1 MDYGSFSVDGSEYI
15 VKTPD
20 LPRPWIN
27 YLTNGSYCGLV
38 SQTGGGYSFWQS
50 SGYDRITKKYPEET
64 LLQDR
69 PGRYVYIR
77 DRDSGEYWSANWQP
91 VCRNPVEWESRHGM
105 GYTVVSSKY
114 NRIWTEITYFVPLQD
129 DLEIWWVRL
138 RNDGEETR
146 RLKLFDFMEW
156 NMGNNAFKLLESSF
170 SKLFDNV
177 FFSKGVIYATMR
189 FWNVAVAGAQ
199 INPNTDWGKYAFFAV
214 NQEVDGYDCLKERFV
229 GTNRN
234 WSNPVAVTEGR
245 CSNSHAFGR
254 YAVAAFEH
262 DLELIPGETREY
274 VVMLGIASTYDE
286 VADIKERYSDIG
298 NVARSLTDI
307 RSYWADY
314 LKKVEIKT
322 PHENFDLS
330 VNYWNKYQAWV
341 TSYWA
346 RMDSY
351 YIGGG
356 SIIGFRD
363 ACQDILGILPME
375 PERAQK
381 RLLALLEHQ
390 YSDGSCIH
398 NWDPVSDTGSK
409 TGHSDDP
416 LWLVMAVAEY
426 IKETGDINFVDS
438 KVDFYDGGIDTVLN
452 HIHKALSYA
461 LSSRSPRGL
470 PLIGAGDWNDGLDQV
485 GRQGYGESVMVGQ
498 QLVWMLREAADLM
511 ENKGN
516 IDAALNYRHLA
527 DDLAAR
533 INDICWDGKWYIR
546 ATTDD
551 GRALGSAK
559 EQEGSIYLNTQSW
572 AVISGTAP
580 TDRAFQCMDAV
591 AERLDTDYGPAIF
604 LPAYGNPDPGIG
616 IITRFAPGVKENG
629 TIFNHSVCWSVIA
642 ECILKRGDRAFDIW
656 HRSSFITRSQNID
669 IYKVE
674 PYVYAEYLYGPDSE
688 YYGEG
693 EFTWTTGTAAWM
705 WRVCIDWIMGVRPH
719 YKGLLVEPCLPAAWR
734 ECRIR
739 RSFRG
744 SIYDIAI
751 RNNYGTG
758 TGVDKII
765 MDGKRVEGNLLPDMR
780 DGLMHMVEVEMKK
793 PA

>member
-1 MDYGSFSVDGSEYI
+1 MDYGSFSADGSEYI
-15 VKTPD
+15 IKTPD

-77 DRDSGEYWSANWQP
+77 DQDSGEYWSANWQP

-114 NRIWTEITYFVPLQD
+114 NRIWAEMTYFVPLQD
-129 DLEIWWVRL
+129 DLEVWWVRL
-138 RNDGEETR
+138 RNDGEKTR

-189 FWNVAVAGAQ
+189 FWNVAVAGTQ

-214 NQEVDGYDCLKERFV
+214 NQEVDGYDCLKERFIGV
-229 GTNRN
+229 NRN

-245 CSNSHAFGR
+245 CFNSHAFGR
-254 YAVAAFEH
+254 YAVAALEH

-286 VADIKERYSDIG
+286 VADIKEKYSDIS
-298 NVARSLTDI
+298 NVAQALTDI
-307 RSYWADY
+307 RSYWTDY

-322 PHENFDLS
+322 PHANFDLS

-341 TSYWA
+341 TSHWA

-416 LWLVMAVAEY
+416 LWLVMAVIEY
-426 IKETGDINFVDS
+426 IKETGDIGFADS

-452 HIHKALSYA
+452 HIHKALSYT

-516 IDAALNYRHLA
+516 VDAALNYRHLA

-533 INDICWDGKWYIR
+533 INDICWDGKWYVR

-551 GRALGSAK
+551 GRTLGSVK

-580 TDRAFQCMDAV
+580 ADRAFQCMDAV
-591 AERLDTDYGPAIF
+591 VERLDTDYGPAIF
-604 LPAYGNPDPGIG
+604 LPAYGNPDSGIG

-629 TIFNHSVCWSVIA
+629 TIFNHSVCWSIIA

-656 HRSSFITRSQNID
+656 HRSSFITMSQNID

-674 PYVYAEYLYGPDSE
+674 PYVYAEYVYGPDSE

-705 WRVCIDWIMGVRPH
+705 WRACIDWIMGVRPN
-719 YKGLLVEPCLPAAWR
+719 YKGLLIEPCLPAAWS
-734 ECRIR
+734 ECHIR

-744 SIYDIAI
+744 SIYDIMI

-758 TGVDKII
+758 AGVDRII

-780 DGLMHMVEVEMKK
+780 DGLMHIVEVEMKK